1 MIILHP
7 LPRVDEIS
15 TNLDNTKYALYF
27 KQARN
32 GVPVRQA
39 MIMTVLD
46 KVKEFIN
53 MEGKNE

>member
-1 MIILHP
+1 M
-7 LPRVDEIS
+7 LPTVDEIS

-39 MIMTVLD
+39 MMMTVLERI
-46 KVKEFIN
+46 KEFTD